1 MQERNSKSFFHNKQY
16 RFVYLFI
23 LFLSLLNLGM
33 IFSFPVLVS
42 KSSGYGFIAGL
53 IKLFYT
59 PLCHQIPER
68 SFLLWGHTL
77 PVCSRCTGIY
87 VGFFLGT
94 VIFPFITKKIKSIYP
109 SKTILLLALVPMGLD
124 VGLKWIFHIDT
135 GLIFHFITGSI
146 FSILFSFFAIPG
158 LLELSDLLIKRGEM
172 SYG

>member
-1 MQERNSKSFFHNKQY
+1 MEERNNRFYFHNKQY

-33 IFSFPVLVS
+33 IFSVPILVD
-42 KSSGYGFIAGL
+42 KSSVYGFLAGL
-53 IKLFYT
+53 IKLFYA
-59 PLCHQIPER
+59 PLCHQNPER
-68 SFLLWGHTL
+68 SFVLWDHAL

-87 VGFFLGT
+87 TGFFLGT
-94 VIFPFITKKIKSIYP
+94 VIFPFISKKIKNIYP
-109 SKTILLLALVPMGLD
+109 PKIILLLALLPMGLD
-124 VGLKWIFHIDT
+124 VGLKWILHIDT
-135 GLIFHFITGSI
+135 GLIIHFITGSV